1 MKTELLNW
9 ITLAVAVAGLV
20 LGVVNLILLLRIG
33 KWLLRKGEE
42 VMRTGRQEQSAL
54 GQWKQGVERQL
65 GRLDGTVTRLTAAAD
80 RCPGSSDGREE

>member
-33 KWLLRKGEE
+33 KQVLSDLK
-42 VMRTGRQEQSAL
+42 
-54 GQWKQGVERQL
+54 QWQLGVERQL
-65 GRLDGTVTRLTAAAD
+65 GRLEGMVTRLTAAAD
-80 RCPGSSDGREE
+80 RFRGSSDGREE